1 MSRSRKSRAKPKVKV
16 MSQAELDKAAELL
29 HKADQQNL
37 EDGQAEVEAVLKKR
51 KLTMLPQIVL
61 RGDRQIAMIIFMPA
75 SSDQA
80 QPFPVPQEKLEE
92 ESIQ

>member
-1 MSRSRKSRAKPKVKV
+1 

-51 KLTMLPQIVL
+51 KLVMLPQIVL
-61 RGDRQIAMIIFMPA
+61 RGERQIAMIIFIPA

-80 QPFPVPQEKLEE
+80 QPLPVPQEKSEE
-92 ESIQ
+92 EPIQ

>member
-1 MSRSRKSRAKPKVKV
+1 MSRSRKLRAKPKVKV

-51 KLTMLPQIVL
+51 KLVMLPQIVL
-61 RGDRQIAMIIFMPA
+61 RGERQIAMIIFIPA

-80 QPFPVPQEKLEE
+80 HPLPVPQEKSEE
-92 ESIQ
+92 EPIQ